1 MLTKASKNTEPKTI
15 GTPDLMT
22 TEYKIALVGASSL
35 LAKELKESLTESP
48 LAGANFVLLDEANA
62 QGQLEQVGDE
72 VTVVQIIGENS
83 FEEMDFTFFAG
94 SEDLTRKYWRNAL
107 AAGSTVLDLTG
118 ALDQEPGVLVRAP
131 WLSEGSGSGAGSPDL
146 LTKAVVP
153 ANAAAVTLALLME
166 RLNEVAEVRFAA
178 ATVLQPASEYGKDA
192 LDELHQQ
199 TVSLLS
205 FQTMPRAVFDTQ
217 VAYNTLASFGESST
231 VSLAK
236 SEARIRRH
244 YAALA
249 ANSFPELRLQVLHAP
264 VFHGNTFSICIEL
277 ERAISLSALE
287 DALGGDHMDLVLE
300 ETDSPSNL
308 AAAGQNDV
316 LVWLKPEPP
325 VERLSGETSRF
336 WLWAAS
342 DNLRMAA
349 QNAVECALDL
359 RRLRPQGK
367 VQ

>member
-1 MLTKASKNTEPKTI
+1 MNTE
-15 GTPDLMT
+15 
-22 TEYKIALVGASSL
+22 YRIAIAGASSL
-35 LAKELKESLTESP
+35 LAKELKECLTESP
-48 LAGANFVLLDEANA
+48 LAGANFVLLDVQDE

-72 VTVVQIIGENS
+72 VTVVQSIGEES
-83 FEEMDFTFFAG
+83 FADVDFTFFAG
-94 SEDLTRKYWRNAL
+94 SEDLTRRYWRHAL
-107 AAGSTVLDLTG
+107 RAGSTVLDLSG
-118 ALDQEPGVLVRAP
+118 ALDEEPGVLVRAP
-131 WLSEGSGSGAGSPDL
+131 WLGAEVTSPDL

-153 ANAAAVTLALLME
+153 ASAAALSLALIMD
-166 RLNEVAEVRFAA
+166 RLQQLAEIRFAA
-178 ATVLQPASEYGKDA
+178 ATVLQPASEHGKEA

-217 VAYNTLASFGESST
+217 VAYNTLSSFGESAT
-231 VSLAK
+231 VSLA
-236 SEARIRRH
+236 SAERRIRRH

-249 ANSFPELRLQVLHAP
+249 GDRLPELRLQVIHAP

-277 ERAISLSALE
+277 EREMPLSAIE
-287 DALGGDHMDLVLE
+287 DALGGEHMDLILE

-308 AAAGQNDV
+308 AAAGQSDV
-316 LVWLKPEPP
+316 LIWLKPEPP
-325 VERLSGETSRF
+325 VDRLSGETRKF

-342 DNLRMAA
+342 DNLRLAA

-359 RRLRPQGK
+359 RRLRPLGT

>member
-1 MLTKASKNTEPKTI
+1 MS
-15 GTPDLMT
+15 
-22 TEYKIALVGASSL
+22 TEYRIAVVGASTL
-35 LAKELKESLTESP
+35 LAKELKESLSESP
-48 LAGANFVLLDEANA
+48 LAGASFVLLDVAEA
-62 QGQLEQVGDE
+62 QGQLDQVGDE
-72 VTVVQIIGENS
+72 VTVVQALEDNS
-83 FEEMDFTFFAG
+83 FEDVDFTFFAG
-94 SEDLTRKYWRNAL
+94 TEEITQRYWRKAL

-118 ALDQEPGVLVRAP
+118 ALDEEPGVLVRAP
-131 WLSEGSGSGAGSPDL
+131 WLNGGTGSGFGSPDL

-153 ANAAAVTLALLME
+153 ANAAALTLALVLE
-166 RLNEVAEVRFAA
+166 KLQDVAEVRFAA

-217 VAYNTLASFGESST
+217 VAYNTLTSFGENST
-231 VSLAK
+231 ASLAR

-244 YAALA
+244 YTLLA
-249 ANSFPELRLQVLHAP
+249 GNRLPDLRLQVLQAP
-264 VFHGNTFSICIEL
+264 VFHGNTFSICVEL
-277 ERAISLSALE
+277 ERAVPLAAIE
-287 DALGGDHMDLVLE
+287 DALSGEHLDLVLE

-325 VERLSGETSRF
+325 VDRLSGETSKF

-342 DNLRMAA
+342 DNLRLAA
-349 QNAVECALDL
+349 QNAVECALDM

>member
-1 MLTKASKNTEPKTI
+1 MS
-15 GTPDLMT
+15 
-22 TEYKIALVGASSL
+22 TEYKIAVVGASSL

-48 LAGANFVLLDEANA
+48 LAGATFVLLDENEV

-72 VTVVQIIGENS
+72 VTVVQVIQENS
-83 FEEMDFTFFAG
+83 FEGMDFSFFAG
-94 SEDLTRKYWRNAL
+94 SEALTRRYWRHAL

-118 ALDQEPGVLVRAP
+118 ALDEEPGVLVRAP
-131 WLSEGSGSGAGSPDL
+131 WLSDGAGSGVASPDL

-153 ANAAAVTLALLME
+153 ANAAALTLALIMD
-166 RLNEVAEVRFAA
+166 RLQEIAEVRFAA

-217 VAYNTLASFGESST
+217 VAYNTLASFGDS
-231 VSLAK
+231 SLASLAV
-236 SEARIRRH
+236 SEGRIRRH
-244 YAALA
+244 YLALA
-249 ANSFPELRLQVLHAP
+249 GDRLPELRLQVIHAP

-277 ERAISLSALE
+277 AHPVPLASLE
-287 DALGGDHMDLVLE
+287 DALGGEHMDLVLE

-336 WLWAAS
+336 WLFAAS
-342 DNLRMAA
+342 DNLRLAA
-349 QNAVECALDL
+349 QNAVECALDM
-359 RRLRPQGK
+359 RRLRPQGS

>member
-1 MLTKASKNTEPKTI
+1 MAI
-15 GTPDLMT
+15 D
-22 TEYKIALVGASSL
+22 YRIALVGASSL

-48 LAGANFVLLDEANA
+48 LAGANFVLLDTEEA

-72 VTVVQIIGENS
+72 VAVVQVIGESS

-94 SEDLTRKYWRNAL
+94 SEELTRKYWRNAL
-107 AAGSTVLDLTG
+107 RAGSTVLDMSG
-118 ALDQEPGVLVRAP
+118 ALDGEPGVLVRAP
-131 WLSEGSGSGAGSPDL
+131 WLSEGVGSPDL

-153 ANAAAVTLALLME
+153 ANAAALALALMMD
-166 RLNEVAEVRFAA
+166 RLQEIAEIRFAA
-178 ATVLQPASEYGKDA
+178 ATVLQPASEYGKDG

-205 FQTMPRAVFDTQ
+205 FQSVPRAVFDAQ
-217 VAYNTLASFGESST
+217 VAYNMLSSFGESAT
-231 VSLAK
+231 ASLSRA
-236 SEARIRRH
+236 EDRIRRH
-244 YAALA
+244 YAVLA
-249 ANSFPELRLQVLHAP
+249 GDRLPELRLQVLNAP
-264 VFHGNTFSICIEL
+264 VFHGHTFSICIEL
-277 ERAISLSALE
+277 AHAVPLAMIE
-287 DALGGDHMDLVLE
+287 DALGGEHLDLVLE

-342 DNLRMAA
+342 DNLRLAA
-349 QNAVECALDL
+349 QNAVECALDM
-359 RRLRPQGK
+359 RRLRPHGQ

>member
-1 MLTKASKNTEPKTI
+1 MS
-15 GTPDLMT
+15 
-22 TEYKIALVGASSL
+22 TEYRIAVVGASTL

-48 LAGANFVLLDEANA
+48 LAGANFVLLDEAEA
-62 QGQLEQVGDE
+62 QGQLDQVGDE
-72 VTVVQIIGENS
+72 VTVIQTLGPGV
-83 FEEMDFTFFAG
+83 FEGMDFSFFAG
-94 SEDLTRKYWRNAL
+94 SEDLTRKYWREAL
-107 AAGSTVLDLTG
+107 AAGSTVLDMTG
-118 ALDQEPGVLVRAP
+118 ALDEEPGVLVRAP
-131 WLSEGSGSGAGSPDL
+131 WLTSGVSSPDL

-153 ANAAAVTLALLME
+153 ANAAALTLALILD
-166 RLNEVAEVRFAA
+166 RLGEVAEVTFAA

-217 VAYNTLASFGESST
+217 VAYNTLASFGETAS

-236 SEARIRRH
+236 SEGRIRRH

-249 ANSFPELRLQVLHAP
+249 GDRLAEIRLQVLHAP

-277 ERAISLSALE
+277 AHPVPLASIE
-287 DALGGDHMDLVLE
+287 DALGGEHLDLVLE

-325 VERLSGETSRF
+325 VDRLSGETARF
-336 WLWAAS
+336 WLFAAS
-342 DNLRMAA
+342 DNLRLAA
-349 QNAVECALDL
+349 QNAVECALDM
-359 RRLRPQGK
+359 RRLRPHGS